1 MQLEKNME
9 INAHGRKINKETL
22 ANASNST
29 KGLGSRTGEYVEIF
43 YDKSTGDV
51 WGKYHWDREEWTV
64 YHDEDVTKVGL
75 AIRFKTPQQIAD
87 MIAET
92 LTMEERWERENA
104 AYLAGGTRS

>member
-1 MQLEKNME
+1 MD
-9 INAHGRKINKETL
+9 INTHGRKINLETL
-22 ANASNST
+22 TNASDST
-29 KGLGSRTGEYVEIF
+29 KGLGSRTGEYMEIF

-92 LTMEERWERENA
+92 LAEEERCERENA
-104 AYLAGGTRS
+104 AYLRGGVQA

>member
-1 MQLEKNME
+1 ME
-9 INAHGRKINKETL
+9 INTHGRSINKETL

-51 WGKYHWDREEWTV
+51 WCKYHWDREEWTV
-64 YHDEDVTKVGL
+64 YHDDDVTNVGI
-75 AIRFKTPQQIAD
+75 AVRYKTQQQIAD

-104 AYLAGGTRS
+104 EYLAGGIWS

>member
-1 MQLEKNME
+1 ME
-9 INAHGRKINKETL
+9 INTHGRKINLETL
-22 ANASNST
+22 AIASDST

-75 AIRFKTPQQIAD
+75 ATRYKTPQQIAD
-87 MIAET
+87 MIDNT
-92 LTMEERWERENA
+92 LTEDEQTERENA
-104 AYLAGGTRS
+104 EYLRGGAQA

>member
-29 KGLGSRTGEYVEIF
+29 KGLGFRTGEYVEIF

-64 YHDEDVTKVGL
+64 YHDDDVTKVGI
-75 AIRFKTPQQIAD
+75 AVRYKTQQQIAD
-87 MIAET
+87 MINNTLAEDEQT
-92 LTMEERWERENA
+92 ERENA
-104 AYLAGGTRS
+104 AYLAGGTWS

>member
-1 MQLEKNME
+1 MDA
-9 INAHGRKINKETL
+9 INTHNRKINLETL
-22 ANASNST
+22 THASDYT
-29 KGLGSRTGEYVEIF
+29 KGLGSRTGEYMEIF

-92 LTMEERWERENA
+92 LAEEERCERENA
-104 AYLAGGTRS
+104 AYLKGGS